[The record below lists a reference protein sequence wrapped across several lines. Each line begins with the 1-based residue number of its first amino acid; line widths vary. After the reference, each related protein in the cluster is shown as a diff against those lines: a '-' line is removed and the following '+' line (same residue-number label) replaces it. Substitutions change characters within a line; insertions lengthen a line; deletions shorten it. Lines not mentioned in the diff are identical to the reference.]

1 MDAFAMGVDAIF
13 DDPNLAIDAIWRAGG
28 GSDGVPVRVIRK
40 SPEAIVGLG
49 DNRYDLNAMLI
60 DIRLSEVAAPAKG
73 DAVDLLDDDG
83 ELTETL
89 LVIGMGKIDTRR
101 LVRTCEVSAVQPDDP
116 DEDPDEP

>member
-28 GSDGVPVRVIRK
+28 GSDGVSVRVIRK
-40 SPEAIVGLG
+40 TPEAVVGLAG
-49 DNRYDLNAMLI
+49 NQFDLDAMLI
-60 DIRLSEVAAPAKG
+60 DIRLSEVAVPAKG